1 MTVSDDLAFMP
12 ATELVAAYRAKSLSP
27 VEATQAALDRIEAH
41 NERLNAFYLVDA
53 EGALTAA
60 AESEARWQRGEPIGL
75 IDGVPTSIKDIVL
88 TKGWPTLRGSKTTDA
103 KQAWDVDAPAT
114 ARLREHGAVL
124 LGKTTTCEFGWKGVT
139 DSALA
144 GITRNPWNTDMTPG
158 GSSGGAAAAVAAG
171 MGQLAIGTDGGGSI
185 RIPCGFTGLSGIK
198 ATFGRVP
205 AFPASPFGLLSHVG
219 PMTRTVADT
228 ALMLSVIARP
238 DARDWLSLPPDVR
251 DYRDDLDGGVTGLRI
266 AYSAN
271 LGYARVASGVAALV
285 ADAAKLLGELGAEV
299 EAVDPDVGH
308 PQEIYRTLWYAGAA
322 GALRSIS
329 AERRDGMDPGLV
341 EVATEGARYGALD
354 LIAADT
360 ARAALALRM
369 ARFHERYDLLITPTL
384 PLTAFAAGE
393 EVPPGSGM
401 ARWPEWTPF
410 SYPFNITGQPAASVP
425 CGFTG
430 DGLPVGLQIVGPR
443 YQDRLVLRAAAA
455 FERAFPTTDR
465 RPSL

>member
-12 ATELVAAYRAKSLSP
+12 ATELVAAYRAKTLSP

-60 AESEARWQRGEPIGL
+60 AASEARWQRGEPIGL

-88 TKGWPTLRGSKTTDA
+88 TEGWPTLRGSKTIDA
-103 KQAWDVDAPAT
+103 EQAWDVDAPAT

-139 DSALA
+139 DSPLA

-171 MGQLAIGTDGGGSI
+171 MGQLAIGTDGGGSV
-185 RIPCGFTGLSGIK
+185 RIPCGFTGLTGIK

-205 AFPASPFGLLSHVG
+205 AFPASPFGMLSHVG

-238 DARDWLSLPPDVR
+238 DARDWLSLPSDVR
-251 DYRDDLDGGVTGLRI
+251 DYRDDLDRGVTGLRI
-266 AYSAN
+266 AYSAD
-271 LGYARVASGVAALV
+271 LGYARVAPDVAALV
-285 ADAAKLLGELGAEV
+285 ADAAKRLGELGAEV

-308 PQEIYRTLWYAGAA
+308 PQETYRVLWYAGAA

-329 AERRDGMDPGLV
+329 AERREDMDPGLV

-354 LIAADT
+354 LIAAEG

-369 ARFHERYDLLITPTL
+369 AQFHERYDLLITPTL

-425 CGFTG
+425 CGFTE

-455 FERAFPTTDR
+455 FERAFGTFDR

>member
-1 MTVSDDLAFMP
+1 MTVSDDLAFTP

-41 NERLNAFYLVDA
+41 NERLNAFFLVDA

-60 AESEARWQRGEPIGL
+60 AASEARWQRGEPIGL

-88 TKGWPTLRGSKTTDA
+88 TTGWPTLRGTKTIDA
-103 KQAWDVDAPAT
+103 DQAWDVDAPAT

-139 DSALA
+139 DSPLA

-171 MGQLAIGTDGGGSI
+171 MGQLAIGTDGGGSV
-185 RIPCGFTGLSGIK
+185 RIPCGFTGLTGIK

-266 AYSAN
+266 AYSAD
-271 LGYARVASGVAALV
+271 LGYARVAPGVAALV
-285 ADAAKLLGELGAEV
+285 ADAAKRLGELGAEV

-308 PQEIYRTLWYAGAA
+308 PHETFRVLWYAGAA
-322 GALRSIS
+322 AALRSIS
-329 AERRDGMDPGLV
+329 AERREDMDPGLV

-354 LIAADT
+354 LIAAEG

-369 ARFHERYDLLITPTL
+369 AQFHERYDLLITPTL

-425 CGFTG
+425 CGFTE

-455 FERAFPTTDR
+455 FERAFPTFDR

>member
-41 NERLNAFYLVDA
+41 NERLNAFCRVDA
-53 EGALTAA
+53 EGALAAA
-60 AESEARWQRGEPIGL
+60 AESEARWHRGEPIGL
-75 IDGVPTSIKDIVL
+75 VDGVPTSIKDIVL
-88 TKGWPTLRGSKTTDA
+88 TKGWPTLRGTKTIDA
-103 KQAWDVDAPAT
+103 DQAWDVDAPAT

-139 DSALA
+139 DSPLT

-171 MGQLAIGTDGGGSI
+171 MGQLAIGTDGGGSV
-185 RIPCGFTGLSGIK
+185 RIPCGFTGLAGIK
-198 ATFGRVP
+198 ASFGRVP
-205 AFPASPFGLLSHVG
+205 AFPASPFGMLSHVG

-308 PQEIYRTLWYAGAA
+308 PQEIFRTLWYAGAA
-322 GALRSIS
+322 AALRSIS
-329 AERRDGMDPGLV
+329 AERREDMDPGLV

-354 LIAADT
+354 LIDADT

-369 ARFHERYDLLITPTL
+369 AQFHERYDLLITPTL
-384 PLTAFAAGE
+384 PLTAFAVGE

-425 CGFTG
+425 CGFTEE
-430 DGLPVGLQIVGPR
+430 GLPVGLQIVGPR
-443 YQDRLVLRAAAA
+443 YQDRRVLRAAAA

>member
-41 NERLNAFYLVDA
+41 NERLNAFCRVDA
-53 EGALTAA
+53 EGALAAA
-60 AESEARWQRGEPIGL
+60 AESEARWHRGEPIGL
-75 IDGVPTSIKDIVL
+75 VDGVPTSIKDIVL
-88 TKGWPTLRGSKTTDA
+88 TKGWPTLRGTKTIDA
-103 KQAWDVDAPAT
+103 DQAWDVDAPAT

-139 DSALA
+139 DSPLT

-171 MGQLAIGTDGGGSI
+171 MGQLAIGTDGGGSV
-185 RIPCGFTGLSGIK
+185 RIPCGFTGLAGIK
-198 ATFGRVP
+198 ASFGRVP
-205 AFPASPFGLLSHVG
+205 AFPASPFGMLSHVG

-251 DYRDDLDGGVTGLRI
+251 DYRDDLDRGVTGLRI

-308 PQEIYRTLWYAGAA
+308 PQEIFRTLWYAGAA
-322 GALRSIS
+322 AALRSIS
-329 AERRDGMDPGLV
+329 AERREDMDPGLV

-384 PLTAFAAGE
+384 PLTAFAVGE

-425 CGFTG
+425 CGFTEE
-430 DGLPVGLQIVGPR
+430 GLPVGLQIVGPR
-443 YQDRLVLRAAAA
+443 YQDRRVLRAAAA

>member
-1 MTVSDDLAFMP
+1 MSDDLAFTP
-12 ATELVAAYRAKSLSP
+12 ATELVAAYRAKTLSP
-27 VEATQAALDRIEAH
+27 VEVTRAALDRIEAH
-41 NERLNAFYLVDA
+41 DKRLNAFCLIDV
-53 EGALTAA
+53 EGALAA
-60 AESEARWQRGEPIGL
+60 AAQSEARWQRGEPIGL

-88 TKGWPTLRGSKTTDA
+88 TEGWPTLRGSKTIDA
-103 KQAWDVDAPAT
+103 KQAWDIDAPAI

-139 DSALA
+139 DGPLT
-144 GITRNPWNTDMTPG
+144 GVTRNPWNTDMTPG
-158 GSSGGAAAAVAAG
+158 GSSGGSAAALAAG

-185 RIPCGFTGLSGIK
+185 RIPCGFTGLAGIK

-205 AFPASPFGLLSHVG
+205 AFPASPFGMLSHVG
-219 PMTRTVADT
+219 PMARTVGDV

-238 DARDWLSLPPDVR
+238 DARDWLSLPADVR
-251 DYRDDLDGGVTGLRI
+251 DYRDDLDGGVAGLRI

-271 LGYARVASGVAALV
+271 LGYVRVAPGVAALV

-308 PQEIYRTLWYAGAA
+308 PQETFRTLWYAGAA

-329 AERRDGMDPGLV
+329 AERRDKMDPGLV

-401 ARWPEWTPF
+401 ARWPDWTPF

-425 CGFTG
+425 CGFTEE
-430 DGLPVGLQIVGPR
+430 GLPVGLQIVGAR

>member
-1 MTVSDDLAFMP
+1 MSDDLAFTP
-12 ATELVAAYRAKSLSP
+12 ATELVAAYRAKTLSP
-27 VEATQAALDRIEAH
+27 VEATQAVLDRIETH
-41 NERLNAFYLVDA
+41 NETLNAFCHVDA
-53 EGALTAA
+53 EGALAA
-60 AESEARWQRGEPIGL
+60 AAQSEVRWQRGEPVGL

-88 TKGWPTLRGSKTTDA
+88 TKGWPTLRGSKTIKRDSQT
-103 KQAWDVDAPAT
+103 WDVDAPVT

-139 DSALA
+139 DSRLT
-144 GITRNPWNTDMTPG
+144 GITRNPWNTEMTPG

-171 MGQLAIGTDGGGSI
+171 MGQLAIGTDGGGSV
-185 RIPCGFTGLSGIK
+185 RIPCGFTGLAGIK

-205 AFPASPFGLLSHVG
+205 AFPASPFGMLSHVG

-238 DARDWLSLPPDVR
+238 DARDWLSLPADVR

-271 LGYARVASGVAALV
+271 LGHARVAPGVAALV
-285 ADAAKLLGELGAEV
+285 ADAAKRLGELGAEV
-299 EAVDPDVGH
+299 EAVDPDIGH
-308 PQEIYRTLWYAGAA
+308 PQETFRTLWYAGAA
-322 GALRSIS
+322 GALRNIS
-329 AERRDGMDPGLV
+329 AERRDAMDLGLV
-341 EVATEGARYGALD
+341 EVATEGARYSALD
-354 LIAADT
+354 LLAAD
-360 ARAALALRM
+360 AERAALALRM
-369 ARFHERYDLLITPTL
+369 AAFHERYDLLITPTL

-425 CGFTG
+425 CGFTEE
-430 DGLPVGLQIVGPR
+430 GLPVGLQIVGAR

-455 FERAFPTTDR
+455 FERAGPTTDR

>member
-1 MTVSDDLAFMP
+1 M
-12 ATELVAAYRAKSLSP
+12 
-27 VEATQAALDRIEAH
+27 
-41 NERLNAFYLVDA
+41 
-53 EGALTAA
+53 
-60 AESEARWQRGEPIGL
+60 
-75 IDGVPTSIKDIVL
+75 
-88 TKGWPTLRGSKTTDA
+88 
-103 KQAWDVDAPAT
+103 
-114 ARLREHGAVL
+114 L
-124 LGKTTTCEFGWKGVT
+124 LGKTATCEFGWKGVT
-139 DSALA
+139 DSPLA

-171 MGQLAIGTDGGGSI
+171 MGQLAIGTDGGGSV
-185 RIPCGFTGLSGIK
+185 RIPCSFTGLSGIK

-238 DARDWLSLPPDVR
+238 DARDWLALPPDVR

-271 LGYARVASGVAALV
+271 MGYARVAPGVAALV

-308 PQEIYRTLWYAGAA
+308 PQETFRVLWYAGAA

-329 AERRDGMDPGLV
+329 AERREDMDPGLI

-369 ARFHERYDLLITPTL
+369 AQFHERYDLLITPTL
-384 PLTAFAAGE
+384 PLTAFVAGE

-425 CGFTG
+425 CGFTEE
-430 DGLPVGLQIVGPR
+430 GLPVGLQIVGPR
-443 YQDRLVLRAAAA
+443 YQDRVVLRAAAA

>member
-12 ATELVAAYRAKSLSP
+12 ATELVAAYRAKSVSP

-41 NERLNAFYLVDA
+41 NERLNAFFLVDA
-53 EGALTAA
+53 DGALSAA
-60 AESEARWQRGEPIGL
+60 AESKARWQRGEPIGL
-75 IDGVPTSIKDIVL
+75 IDGVPTSIKDILL
-88 TKGWPTLRGSKTTDA
+88 TKDWPTLRGSKTIDA
-103 KQAWDVDAPAT
+103 EQDWDVDAPAT

-124 LGKTTTCEFGWKGVT
+124 LGKTATCEFGWKGVT
-139 DSALA
+139 DSPLA

-171 MGQLAIGTDGGGSI
+171 MGQLAIGTDGGGSV

-238 DARDWLSLPPDVR
+238 DARDWLALPPDVR

-271 LGYARVASGVAALV
+271 MGYARVAPGVAALV

-308 PQEIYRTLWYAGAA
+308 PQETFRVLWYAGAA

-329 AERRDGMDPGLV
+329 AERREDMDPGLI

-369 ARFHERYDLLITPTL
+369 AQFHERYDLLITPTL
-384 PLTAFAAGE
+384 PLTAFVAGE
-393 EVPPGSGM
+393 EVPLGSGM

-425 CGFTG
+425 CGFTEE
-430 DGLPVGLQIVGPR
+430 GLPVGLQIVGPR
-443 YQDRLVLRAAAA
+443 YQDRVVLRAAAA

>member
-27 VEATQAALDRIEAH
+27 VEATQAVLDRIEAH

-53 EGALTAA
+53 EGALAAA
-60 AESEARWQRGEPIGL
+60 AESEARWHRGEPIGL

-124 LGKTTTCEFGWKGVT
+124 LGKTATCEFGWKGVT
-139 DSALA
+139 DSPLA

-185 RIPCGFTGLSGIK
+185 RIPCGFTGLAGIK

-205 AFPASPFGLLSHVG
+205 AFPASPFGMLSHVG

-251 DYRDDLDGGVTGLRI
+251 DYRDDLERGVTGLRI
-266 AYSAN
+266 AYSAD
-271 LGYARVASGVAALV
+271 LGYARVAPDVAALV
-285 ADAAKLLGELGAEV
+285 ADAANLFGDLGAEV

-308 PQEIYRTLWYAGAA
+308 PQEIFRTLWYAGAA
-322 GALRSIS
+322 AALRSIS
-329 AERRDGMDPGLV
+329 AERRDAMDPGLV

-369 ARFHERYDLLITPTL
+369 ARFHERFDLLITPTL

-410 SYPFNITGQPAASVP
+410 SYPFNITGQPAATVP

-430 DGLPVGLQIVGPR
+430 EGLPVGLQIVGPR

>member
-1 MTVSDDLAFMP
+1 MAVSDDLAFMP

-27 VEATQAALDRIEAH
+27 VEATQAVLDRIEAH
-41 NERLNAFYLVDA
+41 NERLNAFFLVDA

-139 DSALA
+139 DSPLA

-185 RIPCGFTGLSGIK
+185 RIPCGFTGLTGIK

-251 DYRDDLDGGVTGLRI
+251 DYRADLDSGVTGLRI

-271 LGYARVASGVAALV
+271 LGYARVAPGVAALV

-308 PQEIYRTLWYAGAA
+308 PQETFRTLWYAGAA
-322 GALRSIS
+322 AALRNIS
-329 AERRDGMDPGLV
+329 AARREDMDPGLV

-393 EVPPGSGM
+393 EVPPGSAM

-425 CGFTG
+425 CGFTEA
-430 DGLPVGLQIVGPR
+430 GLPVGLQIVGPR

-455 FERAFPTTDR
+455 FERALPTTDR

>member
-41 NERLNAFYLVDA
+41 NERLNAFCRVDA
-53 EGALTAA
+53 EGALAAA
-60 AESEARWQRGEPIGL
+60 AESEARWHRGEPIGL
-75 IDGVPTSIKDIVL
+75 VDGVPTSIKDIVL
-88 TKGWPTLRGSKTTDA
+88 TKGWPTLRGTKTIDA
-103 KQAWDVDAPAT
+103 DQAWDVDAPAT

-139 DSALA
+139 DSPLT

-171 MGQLAIGTDGGGSI
+171 MGQLAIGTDGGGSV
-185 RIPCGFTGLSGIK
+185 RIPCGFTGLAGIK
-198 ATFGRVP
+198 ASFGRVP
-205 AFPASPFGLLSHVG
+205 AFPASPFGMLSHVG

-251 DYRDDLDGGVTGLRI
+251 DYRDDLERGVTGLRI

-308 PQEIYRTLWYAGAA
+308 PQETYRVLWYAGAA
-322 GALRSIS
+322 AALRSIS
-329 AERRDGMDPGLV
+329 AERREDMDPGLV

-384 PLTAFAAGE
+384 PLTAFAVGE

-425 CGFTG
+425 CGFTEE
-430 DGLPVGLQIVGPR
+430 GLPVGLQIVGPR
-443 YQDRLVLRAAAA
+443 YQDRRVLRAAAA

>member
-1 MTVSDDLAFMP
+1 MSDDLAFMP

-60 AESEARWQRGEPIGL
+60 AASEARWQRGEPIGL

-88 TKGWPTLRGSKTTDA
+88 TKGWPTLRGTKTIDA
-103 KQAWDVDAPAT
+103 EQAWDVDAPAT

-139 DSALA
+139 DSPLA

-171 MGQLAIGTDGGGSI
+171 MGQLAIGTDGGGSV
-185 RIPCGFTGLSGIK
+185 RIPCGFTGLTGIK

-205 AFPASPFGLLSHVG
+205 VFPASPFGMLSHVG

-299 EAVDPDVGH
+299 EAADPDVGH
-308 PQEIYRTLWYAGAA
+308 PQEIFRTLWYAGAA
-322 GALRSIS
+322 AALRSIS
-329 AERRDGMDPGLV
+329 AERREDMDPGLV
-341 EVATEGARYGALD
+341 EVATEGARYSALD

-384 PLTAFAAGE
+384 PLTAFAVGE

-401 ARWPEWTPF
+401 ARWPEWTPS

-425 CGFTG
+425 CGFTEE
-430 DGLPVGLQIVGPR
+430 GLPVGLQIVGPR

>member
-12 ATELVAAYRAKSLSP
+12 ATELVAAYRAKSVSP

-41 NERLNAFYLVDA
+41 NERLNAFFLVDA
-53 EGALTAA
+53 EGALSAA
-60 AESEARWQRGEPIGL
+60 AESEARWRRGEPIGL
-75 IDGVPTSIKDIVL
+75 IDGVPTSIKDILL
-88 TKGWPTLRGSKTTDA
+88 TKGWPTLRGSKTIDA
-103 KQAWDVDAPAT
+103 EQAWDVDAPVT

-124 LGKTTTCEFGWKGVT
+124 LGKTATCEFGWKGVT
-139 DSALA
+139 DSPLA

-171 MGQLAIGTDGGGSI
+171 MGQLAIGTDGGGSV

-219 PMTRTVADT
+219 PMTRAVADT

-238 DARDWLSLPPDVR
+238 DARDWLALPPDVR

-271 LGYARVASGVAALV
+271 MGYARVVPGVAALV
-285 ADAAKLLGELGAEV
+285 ADAAKLLGELGAVV

-308 PQEIYRTLWYAGAA
+308 PQETFRVLWYAGAA

-329 AERRDGMDPGLV
+329 AERREDMDPGLV

-354 LIAADT
+354 LIAADA

-369 ARFHERYDLLITPTL
+369 AQFHERYDLLITPTL

-425 CGFTG
+425 CGFT
-430 DGLPVGLQIVGPR
+430 DEGLPVGLQIVGPR
-443 YQDRLVLRAAAA
+443 YQDRRVLRAAAA

>member
-53 EGALTAA
+53 EGALAAA

-88 TKGWPTLRGSKTTDA
+88 TKGWPTLRGSKLIDA
-103 KQAWDVDAPAT
+103 NQAWDVDAPAT

-139 DSALA
+139 DSPLA

-171 MGQLAIGTDGGGSI
+171 MGQLAIGTDGGGSV
-185 RIPCGFTGLSGIK
+185 RIPCGFTGLTGIK

-205 AFPASPFGLLSHVG
+205 AFPASPFGMLSHVG

-266 AYSAN
+266 AYSAD

-285 ADAAKLLGELGAEV
+285 ADAAKRLGELGAEV

-308 PQEIYRTLWYAGAA
+308 PQETYRVLWYAGAA

-329 AERRDGMDPGLV
+329 AERREDMDPGLV

-354 LIAADT
+354 LIAAEG

-369 ARFHERYDLLITPTL
+369 AQFHERYDLLITPTL
-384 PLTAFAAGE
+384 PLTAFAVGE

-425 CGFTG
+425 CGFTEQ
-430 DGLPVGLQIVGPR
+430 GLPVGLQIVGPR
-443 YQDRLVLRAAAA
+443 YQDRLVLRAAKA
-455 FERAFPTTDR
+455 FECAMPTTER